1 VADRLT
7 VADGDHRKDVALDRV
22 VEYLGCPLCGLPL
35 GLVDGQLRCEA
46 RHSYNI
52 ARQGYASLLSGG
64 KHPSAGD
71 SAEMVEARAA
81 FLATGHYSAI
91 ADAVSAAI
99 PGAATDEAA
108 IPGAS
113 LLDETGGLC
122 LDLAGGT
129 GYYLGR
135 VMDAHPRLVGLS
147 LDLSPHAARRAAMVH
162 PRVASATAD
171 AWQRLPLLDRSVRH
185 ALSIF
190 GPRNPDELARVLTED
205 GRLVVVTPTGDHL
218 RELRDGLDLI
228 GIDERKEDRLR
239 TQLERFEAVGV
250 DRLDYRVAMTREDVL
265 RDVTMGP
272 NAYHVD
278 AEQLRLGIERLGE
291 TTQVT
296 VSVTIGRY
304 RLLG

>member
-1 VADRLT
+1 M
-7 VADGDHRKDVALDRV
+7 ADGAEQPEGAGRQDAIGRV
-22 VEYLGCPLCGLPL
+22 IEYLGCPLCGLPL
-35 GLVDGQLRCEA
+35 GRIDGQLRCEG

-71 SAEMVEARAA
+71 TAEMVAARAA

-99 PGAATDEAA
+99 PDAV
-108 IPGAS
+108 IPDDA
-113 LLDETGGLC
+113 GLC
-122 LDLAGGT
+122 LDLAGGI
-129 GYYLGR
+129 GYYLAR
-135 VMDAHPRLVGLS
+135 VVEAHPRLLGLS
-147 LDLSPHAARRAAMVH
+147 IDLSHHAARRAAKVH

-171 AWQRLPLLDRSVRH
+171 AWQRFPLLDRSVRH

-190 GPRNPDELARVLTED
+190 GPRNPDELARVLRED
-205 GRLVVVTPTGDHL
+205 GSLIVVTPTGGHL
-218 RELRDGLDLI
+218 RELRDGLGLI

-239 TQLERFEAVGV
+239 AQLERFEAVGV
-250 DRLDYRVAMTREDVL
+250 DRLEYRVAMSRDDVL
-265 RDVTMGP
+265 WDVTMGP

-278 AEQLRLGIERLGE
+278 AERLRLGIERLGE

-296 VSVTIGRY
+296 VSVTVGRY

>member
-1 VADRLT
+1 VTAGAQQQDAIGRMI
-7 VADGDHRKDVALDRV
+7 G
-22 VEYLGCPLCGLPL
+22 YLGCPLCGLPL
-35 GLVDGQLRCEA
+35 AIVDGQLRCEA

-71 SAEMVEARAA
+71 SAEMVAARAA

-91 ADAVSAAI
+91 ADAVADAI
-99 PGAATDEAA
+99 PGTA
-108 IPGAS
+108 IPDAS
-113 LLDETGGLC
+113 LQSNHAGLC

-129 GYYLGR
+129 GYYLAR

-147 LDLSPHAARRAAMVH
+147 IDLSPHAARRAAKAH

-171 AWQRLPLLDRSVRH
+171 AWQRFPLLDRSVLH
-185 ALSIF
+185 AVSIF
-190 GPRNPDELARVLTED
+190 GPRNPDELARVLRED
-205 GRLVVVTPTGDHL
+205 GSLVVVTPTGEHL
-218 RELRDGLDLI
+218 HELRDGLGLI

-239 TQLERFEAVGV
+239 AQLERFEAVGA
-250 DRLDYRVAMTREDVL
+250 DRLDYRVAMSQDDVL

-278 AEQLRLGIERLGE
+278 AEQLRLGIARLGE

-296 VSVTIGRY
+296 VSVTVRRY
-304 RLLG
+304 RPLG

>member
-1 VADRLT
+1 
-7 VADGDHRKDVALDRV
+7 VADGPTTANRAGRQDALDLV
-22 VEYLGCPLCGLPL
+22 IEYLGCPLCGLPL
-35 GLVDGQLRCEA
+35 RRSEGQLRCEA

-71 SAEMVEARAA
+71 SAEMVAARAA

-91 ADAVSAAI
+91 ADAVSAAVPDVAWI
-99 PGAATDEAA
+99 PDGAVSDAPIAGAA
-108 IPGAS
+108 
-113 LLDETGGLC
+113 GLC

-135 VMDAHPRLVGLS
+135 VMDSHPMLVGLS
-147 LDLSPHAARRAAMVH
+147 LDLSPHAARRAARVH

-190 GPRNPDELARVLTED
+190 GPRNPDELARVLRED
-205 GRLVVVTPTGDHL
+205 GSLVVVTPTADHL
-218 RELRDGLDLI
+218 HELRAELGLI

-239 TQLERFEAVGV
+239 TQLERFEAVCV
-250 DRLDYRVAMTREDVL
+250 DRLDYRVAMSREDVL
-265 RDVTMGP
+265 WDVTMGP

-278 AEQLRLGIERLGE
+278 AERLRLGIERLGE

-296 VSVTIGRY
+296 VSVSIGRY
-304 RLLG
+304 RLG